1 MFSPSDTI
9 VALATAPAPA
19 GIGVV
24 RLSGP
29 QAAAI
34 AREMLTLSHDLEP
47 RHATLT
53 HVVASR
59 LHSGDTARPIDE
71 VVATFFPGPHSY
83 TAEDVVE
90 ISAHGSLELLRE
102 IVAAAMSQGARL
114 AEPGEFTLRAFL
126 NGRLDLVQAEAV
138 GDLVNA
144 VTPLQARVAF
154 DQLDGTLTR
163 AIGALD
169 GQLFDLVGKLEASVD
184 FPDEGYHFVAAGEVE
199 AALVSVRE
207 GVAQLLATAAR
218 GRLIR
223 EGRHIAI
230 LGRPNVG
237 KSSLFNALVG
247 TDRAIVTAIPGT
259 TRDLL
264 RETIDFEGVRLGLVD
279 TAGIRHTDDEVEREG
294 VARARG
300 AGGVADLVLLVLD
313 RSRPLAEEDR
323 ALLRDTAGA
332 PRLVIV
338 NKCDLPGAWA
348 DGNAAG
354 VRVGGDAAG
363 AWGLGDVFG
372 GPGPARST
380 QDQESNP
387 RTARRAG
394 DGAAARCRAL
404 AARGLGDVL
413 GGPGPARS
421 TENEEWDT
429 PASPAAPAP
438 PFPPPPPAPTCIGG
452 GIGGDTSIAWRVA
465 ETGGPAEAMLRLGLS
480 PTGPA
485 GGLSPTGLDR
495 VGPGPVEV
503 SVKTFAGMDALRR
516 AMGEA
521 LGISVDPG
529 TPGASGERATR
540 GEFGASRAPGRPT
553 AEPLRDAPM
562 ISNLRHAALLE
573 EARASLDRAIANLRA
588 AGEQASEELVIA
600 DLADA
605 RRAFEDVTGRRTS
618 EDVLRHIFANFCI
631 GK

>member
-1 MFSPSDTI
+1 MAREPVFSPSDTI

-34 AREMLTLSHDLEP
+34 ARSMLTLGHGLAP

-53 HVVASR
+53 HVVAYEAPAPRTPRAEINSGSNFLEDETRTGSR
-59 LHSGDTARPIDE
+59 LGARRGARPIDE
-71 VVATFFPGPHSY
+71 VVVTFFPGPHSY

-102 IVAAAMSQGARL
+102 ILAAAVAAGARL

-126 NGRLDLVQAEAV
+126 NGRVDLVQAEAV
-138 GDLVNA
+138 GDLVSA
-144 VTPLQARVAF
+144 VTPRQARVAF

-163 AIGALD
+163 AIDALD
-169 GQLFDLVGKLEASVD
+169 VQLFDLVAKLEASVD
-184 FPDEGYHFVAAGEVE
+184 FPDEGYHFVEAGEAE
-199 AALVSVRE
+199 AALVRVRD
-207 GVAQLLATAAR
+207 GVESLLATSAR

-279 TAGIRHTDDEVEREG
+279 TAGIRHTEDEIEREG

-313 RSRPLAEEDR
+313 RSRPLDDEDR
-323 ALLRDTAGA
+323 ALLRDAAGTP
-332 PRLVIV
+332 PRVVVV
-338 NKCDLPGAWA
+338 NKGDLPA
-348 DGNAAG
+348 
-354 VRVGGDAAG
+354 
-363 AWGLGDVFG
+363 AWGPGDVFRE
-372 GPGPARST
+372 PGPARA
-380 QDQESNP
+380 DW
-387 RTARRAG
+387 A
-394 DGAAARCRAL
+394 
-404 AARGLGDVL
+404 
-413 GGPGPARS
+413 
-421 TENEEWDT
+421 
-429 PASPAAPAP
+429 
-438 PFPPPPPAPTCIGG
+438 
-452 GIGGDTSIAWRVA
+452 
-465 ETGGPAEAMLRLGLS
+465 GLS
-480 PTGPA
+480 
-485 GGLSPTGLDR
+485 
-495 VGPGPVEV
+495 PVEV
-503 SVKTFAGMDALRR
+503 SLKTGEGMEALRA
-516 AMGEA
+516 AMREA
-521 LGISVDPG
+521 LGMAPAGGS
-529 TPGASGERATR
+529 GAA
-540 GEFGASRAPGRPT
+540 AP
-553 AEPLRDAPM
+553 EPLRDAP
-562 ISNLRHAALLE
+562 IVSNVRHAALLE
-573 EARASLDRAIANLRA
+573 GARASLDRAIANLRA

-600 DLADA
+600 DLVEV

-618 EDVLRHIFANFCI
+618 EDLLRHIFANFCI